1 MPGRLGEMAR
11 TKEGSQALQ
20 RQLRAMPA
28 SQLRE
33 ACDELAPHLV
43 ELCTDPFGNYLI
55 SSMVCLPAAQPA
67 IASAL
72 RGRALELATH
82 AQGSRVLQ
90 AALEA
95 LPSSMASTLVSE
107 LEGHVAQVAMRT
119 YGSWSVCTAYKASHA
134 PFILAEIAAAVG
146 TLATLQDGSRVV
158 QRVLPEA
165 AACGASVTSVLDA
178 LIELSGDL
186 GRLASDAFGNYVV
199 QEALRLV
206 EHDSERQRRFVELLL
221 PHLPMLSMS
230 KAGSNV
236 AEAVL
241 VCLSTEQLAQ
251 ARHTLLR
258 DPSCDLAT
266 HRYGQH
272 VVATLHK
279 RAAALCC

>member
-1 MPGRLGEMAR
+1 MAR
-11 TKEGSQALQ
+11 TKEGSQVLQ
-20 RQLRAMPA
+20 RQLRAMSPA
-28 SQLRE
+28 QLRE
-33 ACDELAPHLV
+33 ACNELAPQLG
-43 ELCTDPFGNYLI
+43 ELCTDTFGNYLI

-67 IASAL
+67 IVSAL
-72 RGRALELATH
+72 RGRAVELSTH

-90 AALEA
+90 AAFEA
-95 LPSSMASTLVSE
+95 LPPSMASSLVGE
-107 LEGHVAQVAMRT
+107 LQGHVAQVAMRT
-119 YGSWSVCTAYKASHA
+119 YGSWSVCTAYKTTHA
-134 PFILAEIAAAVG
+134 PFLLAEIAAAVG

-165 AACGASVTSVLDA
+165 AAYGASVGSVLDA
-178 LIELSGDL
+178 LIALGGDL
-186 GRLASDAFGNYVV
+186 GRVAADAFGNYVV

-206 EHDSERQRRFVELLL
+206 EHDCERQRQLVELLL
-221 PHLPMLSMS
+221 PHLPTLSMS

-241 VCLSTEQLAQ
+241 RCLSTEQLAE

-272 VVATLHK
+272 VVATLQR